1 MRNESNAA
9 DTVYHEILKQ
19 IGSGEYPKGSRLPS
33 ENELC
38 QKYGVSRITIRSA
51 LQRLL
56 ALGLVETKIG
66 GGTYIKDAAMAA
78 AEFNEMIPFIV
89 LDSRD
94 LWEMLEFRQG
104 IEAMAAHYAAVR
116 ATDQELE
123 QLQEIYARM
132 AAAFQ
137 ENDLAVYSNLDY
149 EFHLFISHI
158 AHNSV
163 LEKVNGIL
171 SRFFQNQINES
182 NREIGHTVG
191 FEEHKRILNALV
203 TRNQRASEFYAE
215 EHVGNTIARYRAH
228 PAISQMLS
236 SRRAP
241 QSGSD
246 R

>member
-1 MRNESNAA
+1 MRNENNAA
-9 DTVYHEILKQ
+9 DTVYRQILKQ
-19 IGSGEYPKGSRLPS
+19 ISSGEYPKGSRLPS

-66 GGTYIKDAAMAA
+66 GGTYVKDAALAA

-104 IEAMAAHYAAVR
+104 IESMAAYYAAAR
-116 ATDQELE
+116 ATDEDLE
-123 QLQEIYARM
+123 QLKQLYDRM
-132 AAAFQ
+132 VAAFH
-137 ENDLAVYSNLDY
+137 ENDLNTYSNLDY

-171 SRFFQNQINES
+171 SRFFQSQIEES
-182 NREIGHTVG
+182 NREIGHVAG
-191 FEEHKRILNALV
+191 FEEHQRIMNALV
-203 TRNQRASEFYAE
+203 TRNQRAAEFYAE
-215 EHVGNTIARYRAH
+215 EHVGNTIIRYRAH
-228 PAISQMLS
+228 PSISEFLNKN
-236 SRRAP
+236 RP
-241 QSGSD
+241 Q
-246 R
+246 

>member
-104 IEAMAAHYAAVR
+104 IEAMA
-116 ATDQELE
+116 
-123 QLQEIYARM
+123 
-132 AAAFQ
+132 
-137 ENDLAVYSNLDY
+137 
-149 EFHLFISHI
+149 
-158 AHNSV
+158 SV
-163 LEKVNGIL
+163 
-171 SRFFQNQINES
+171 
-182 NREIGHTVG
+182 
-191 FEEHKRILNALV
+191 
-203 TRNQRASEFYAE
+203 
-215 EHVGNTIARYRAH
+215 
-228 PAISQMLS
+228 
-236 SRRAP
+236 
-241 QSGSD
+241 
-246 R
+246 